1 MKYRNLITKI
11 SNLAVLAHIP
21 FGHVPNRKGWK
32 GKSLIK
38 PSYLGDIKKTIQS
51 LIKIFGRSKDKKV
64 G

>member
-32 GKSLIK
+32 GKSLTK
-38 PSYLGDIKKTIQS
+38 PSYLGDIKKNY
-51 LIKIFGRSKDKKV
+51 SKSDQNLWSFKR
-64 G
+64 